1 MNIKEEGLEMV
12 ATAKDLRFHSRAIL
26 HAVSRGEEV
35 IITFRGRPRAKIVPL
50 EITREKPEAPPRLFG
65 IWKDNP
71 KVADVE
77 RFVREARRGR
87 FG

>member
-1 MNIKEEGLEMV
+1 MV
-12 ATAKDLRFHSRAIL
+12 ATAKDLRYHSRAIL

-50 EITREKPEAPPRLFG
+50 EKPPVKSGEPSRLFG

-77 RFVREARRGR
+77 RFIREVRRGR
-87 FG
+87 FR

>member
-1 MNIKEEGLEMV
+1 VV
-12 ATAKDLRFHSRAIL
+12 ATAKDLRYHSRAIL
-26 HAVSRGEEV
+26 LAVSRGEEV

-50 EITREKPEAPPRLFG
+50 EKLLEKPEEPSRLFG

-71 KVADVE
+71 KVSDVE

-87 FG
+87 FR